1 MLMEDSPG
9 TGYHFHALTQTQS
22 SVGKHEAVKNTAKLR
37 LRDYGTPLPHIWP
50 GFAGCQE
57 GLASCTCEA
66 ERLPFDHIH
75 KGEFVQLS
83 LMGDVRRGIP
93 NQKPDFVAHK
103 VVSKTTSG
111 LVLQAADGV
120 GEPFMVIMGVDEAQ
134 VDCGQLQNG
143 DGRFYFY
150 KCGFVP
156 DERNKTPDGKVTS
169 EFATQAVYTRRVYGM
184 RCMFDR
190 CTLPYDGTEHGM
202 FRLSDTYMFCVSLF
216 YRFQTELLSSRS
228 VVVFRLGLHTQFF
241 IFLVTFYPVAVQRTS
256 LIRSRWSP
264 RTMMLD
270 WMPGH
275 SSAP

>member
-1 MLMEDSPG
+1 MEDSPG
-9 TGYHFHALTQTQS
+9 TGYHFHALTQTPS

-37 LRDYGTPLPHIWP
+37 LRDYGTPLPNIWP
-50 GFAGCQE
+50 GFAACQE

-75 KGEFVQLS
+75 QGGFVQLS

-93 NQKPDFVAHK
+93 NRKPDFVAHK
-103 VVSKTTSG
+103 VLSKTTSG

-120 GEPFMVIMGVDEAQ
+120 GEPFLVVMGVDEAK
-134 VDCGQLQNG
+134 VDCGQLQDG
-143 DGRFYFY
+143 DSRFYFY

-156 DERNKTPDGKVTS
+156 DERNRTPEGKVTS
-169 EFATQAVYTRRVYGM
+169 EFATQAVYKRRVYGM

-228 VVVFRLGLHTQFF
+228 VVVSIGPPFPHHFVLFTLFS
-241 IFLVTFYPVAVQRTS
+241 VAVQRTS

-264 RTMMLD
+264 RTRIMD
-270 WMPGH
+270 WRPGH